1 MYFLNFCQWP
11 HFMYKYMKK
20 KNMNKVF
27 YKYYTVTDFQI
38 FHQEIF
44 FSMSEDQVQHIYF
57 LQITTSL
64 VKLLKLNKKT
74 PSFMHQLQ
82 TKFSFTIR
90 KNLIINKLKSSAS
103 SEQFPNTVIGISFW
117 NDAWFS
123 QLLETRKRCFS
134 FFWMG
139 PYFRDT
145 GDNPLI
151 FKEPLACRKQL
162 QPLSTWFK
170 IDAINDI

>member
-1 MYFLNFCQWP
+1 
-11 HFMYKYMKK
+11 MYKYMKK

-64 VKLLKLNKKT
+64 VMLLKLNKKT

-103 SEQFPNTVIGISFW
+103 SEQFPNTVIGISF
-117 NDAWFS
+117 
-123 QLLETRKRCFS
+123 
-134 FFWMG
+134 
-139 PYFRDT
+139 
-145 GDNPLI
+145 
-151 FKEPLACRKQL
+151 
-162 QPLSTWFK
+162 
-170 IDAINDI
+170 